1 MLKKQRNLTEKCKK
15 SFIGWKLPH
24 TYVILTIILLVV
36 VGLTYIIPGG
46 EYDQVID
53 SANGKT
59 IVLPESFHFVEGN
72 RPGFF
77 DIFLS
82 VSRGYVS
89 AADILF
95 LIVFAYGFVYVL
107 KDNGTLD
114 AAVSALLKLMG
125 KRTELLIPV
134 GMLLFGLLGSTL
146 GIFEETYGLV
156 PLFASIMLA
165 LGYDNLV
172 GGAVVYI
179 GVATGFAAA
188 MTNPFSVGIAQTI
201 ADVPL
206 NSGVAYRAVIFVVF
220 EMVSIW
226 YVMRYARKVKQNPE
240 LSVLYGCDEVERS
253 DKKQYDK
260 EVKFT
265 FRRKLCTILFFATIG
280 ILLYGTSMLGWYI
293 DEISSLFLAMMV
305 VAGVVGGS
313 SLNEICLTFIEST
326 KSVVSSILV
335 IGFTRGILIVMKE
348 ALISDTIVYYL
359 SSLLD
364 IGNPVISS
372 IGMLFLQS
380 IINIFINGSSSQA
393 TITMPIMA
401 PVADIVGV
409 SRQTAVLAYCFGDGF
424 SDMFWPTNCSLECG
438 LMGIP
443 LERWYKFITP
453 LFLIMT
459 ILQVFFIALSVY
471 VY

>member
-46 EYDQVID
+46 EYDRVID
-53 SANGKT
+53 PANGKT
-59 IVLPESFHFVEGN
+59 IVLPDSFHFVEGN
-72 RPGFF
+72 RPDFF

-206 NSGVAYRAVIFVVF
+206 NSGVAYRAVIFAVF

-240 LSVLYGCDEVERS
+240 LSVLYGCDEVEQS

-260 EVKFT
+260 EVNFT

-335 IGFTRGILIVMKE
+335 IGFTRVFL
-348 ALISDTIVYYL
+348 L
-359 SSLLD
+359 S
-364 IGNPVISS
+364 
-372 IGMLFLQS
+372 
-380 IINIFINGSSSQA
+380 
-393 TITMPIMA
+393 
-401 PVADIVGV
+401 
-409 SRQTAVLAYCFGDGF
+409 
-424 SDMFWPTNCSLECG
+424 
-438 LMGIP
+438 
-443 LERWYKFITP
+443 
-453 LFLIMT
+453 
-459 ILQVFFIALSVY
+459 
-471 VY
+471 

>member
-1 MLKKQRNLTEKCKK
+1 
-15 SFIGWKLPH
+15 
-24 TYVILTIILLVV
+24 
-36 VGLTYIIPGG
+36 
-46 EYDQVID
+46 
-53 SANGKT
+53 
-59 IVLPESFHFVEGN
+59 
-72 RPGFF
+72 
-77 DIFLS
+77 
-82 VSRGYVS
+82 
-89 AADILF
+89 
-95 LIVFAYGFVYVL
+95 
-107 KDNGTLD
+107 
-114 AAVSALLKLMG
+114 
-125 KRTELLIPV
+125 
-134 GMLLFGLLGSTL
+134 
-146 GIFEETYGLV
+146 
-156 PLFASIMLA
+156 
-165 LGYDNLV
+165 
-172 GGAVVYI
+172 
-179 GVATGFAAA
+179 
-188 MTNPFSVGIAQTI
+188 
-201 ADVPL
+201 
-206 NSGVAYRAVIFVVF
+206 
-220 EMVSIW
+220 
-226 YVMRYARKVKQNPE
+226 
-240 LSVLYGCDEVERS
+240 
-253 DKKQYDK
+253 
-260 EVKFT
+260 
-265 FRRKLCTILFFATIG
+265 
-280 ILLYGTSMLGWYI
+280 MLGWYI

>member
-1 MLKKQRNLTEKCKK
+1 MIKKQRNLTEKCKK

-24 TYVILTIILLVV
+24 TYVILTIILLIV
-36 VGLTYIIPGG
+36 VGLTYVIPGG
-46 EYDQVID
+46 QYDRMVD
-53 SANGKT
+53 PVSGKT
-59 IVLPESFHFVEGN
+59 IVLPDSFHFVEGN

-95 LIVFAYGFVYVL
+95 LIVFAYGFVYML
-107 KDNGTLD
+107 KANGTLD
-114 AAVSALLKLMG
+114 AAVSALLKRMG
-125 KRTELLIPV
+125 SRTELLIPV
-134 GMLLFGLLGSTL
+134 GMILFGLLGSTL

-156 PLFASIMLA
+156 PVFAGIMQV
-165 LGYDNLV
+165 LGYDSLV

-201 ADVPL
+201 ADVPI

-220 EMVSIW
+220 EAVSIW
-226 YVMRYARKVKQNPE
+226 YVMRYARRVKQHPE
-240 LSVLYGCDEVERS
+240 FSVLYGCDEVAQPEE
-253 DKKQYDK
+253 QQGK
-260 EVKFT
+260 ETAFT
-265 FRRKLCTILFFATIG
+265 LRRKLCTALFFGTVG
-280 ILLYGTSMLGWYI
+280 VLLYGTTNLGWYI

-305 VAGVVGGS
+305 VAGLVGGS
-313 SLNEICLTFIEST
+313 GLNEICLTFIEST

-359 SSLLD
+359 SSLLS
-364 IGNPVISS
+364 IGNPVLSAV
-372 IGMLFLQS
+372 GMLFLQS

-401 PVADIVGV
+401 PVADIVGL
-409 SRQTAVLAYCFGDGF
+409 SRHTAVLAYCFGDGF

-459 ILQVFFIALSVY
+459 GLQVFFIALSVY

>member
-1 MLKKQRNLTEKCKK
+1 
-15 SFIGWKLPH
+15 
-24 TYVILTIILLVV
+24 
-36 VGLTYIIPGG
+36 
-46 EYDQVID
+46 
-53 SANGKT
+53 
-59 IVLPESFHFVEGN
+59 
-72 RPGFF
+72 
-77 DIFLS
+77 
-82 VSRGYVS
+82 
-89 AADILF
+89 
-95 LIVFAYGFVYVL
+95 
-107 KDNGTLD
+107 
-114 AAVSALLKLMG
+114 
-125 KRTELLIPV
+125 
-134 GMLLFGLLGSTL
+134 
-146 GIFEETYGLV
+146 
-156 PLFASIMLA
+156 
-165 LGYDNLV
+165 
-172 GGAVVYI
+172 
-179 GVATGFAAA
+179 
-188 MTNPFSVGIAQTI
+188 
-201 ADVPL
+201 
-206 NSGVAYRAVIFVVF
+206 
-220 EMVSIW
+220 
-226 YVMRYARKVKQNPE
+226 
-240 LSVLYGCDEVERS
+240 
-253 DKKQYDK
+253 
-260 EVKFT
+260 
-265 FRRKLCTILFFATIG
+265 
-280 ILLYGTSMLGWYI
+280 
-293 DEISSLFLAMMV
+293 MMV

-364 IGNPVISS
+364 IGNPVISA

-453 LFLIMT
+453 QFFIMT
-459 ILQVFFIALSVY
+459 ILQVFFIAFSVY

>member
-1 MLKKQRNLTEKCKK
+1 
-15 SFIGWKLPH
+15 
-24 TYVILTIILLVV
+24 
-36 VGLTYIIPGG
+36 
-46 EYDQVID
+46 
-53 SANGKT
+53 
-59 IVLPESFHFVEGN
+59 
-72 RPGFF
+72 
-77 DIFLS
+77 
-82 VSRGYVS
+82 
-89 AADILF
+89 
-95 LIVFAYGFVYVL
+95 
-107 KDNGTLD
+107 
-114 AAVSALLKLMG
+114 
-125 KRTELLIPV
+125 
-134 GMLLFGLLGSTL
+134 
-146 GIFEETYGLV
+146 
-156 PLFASIMLA
+156 
-165 LGYDNLV
+165 
-172 GGAVVYI
+172 
-179 GVATGFAAA
+179 
-188 MTNPFSVGIAQTI
+188 
-201 ADVPL
+201 
-206 NSGVAYRAVIFVVF
+206 
-220 EMVSIW
+220 
-226 YVMRYARKVKQNPE
+226 
-240 LSVLYGCDEVERS
+240 
-253 DKKQYDK
+253 
-260 EVKFT
+260 
-265 FRRKLCTILFFATIG
+265 
-280 ILLYGTSMLGWYI
+280 MLGWYI

-335 IGFTRGILIVMKE
+335 IGFTRGIFIVMKE

-364 IGNPVISS
+364 IGNPVISA

>member
-1 MLKKQRNLTEKCKK
+1 MLKKQRSLIEKCKK

-24 TYVILTIILLVV
+24 TYVILTIILLIV
-36 VGLTYIIPGG
+36 VGLTYVIPGG
-46 EYDQVID
+46 QYDRVVD
-53 SANGKT
+53 PASGKT
-59 IVLPESFHFVEGN
+59 IVLPDSFHFVEGN

-107 KDNGTLD
+107 KANGTLD
-114 AAVSALLKLMG
+114 AAVAALLKLMG
-125 KRTELLIPV
+125 SRTELLIPV
-134 GMLLFGLLGSTL
+134 GMVLFGLLGSTL

-156 PLFASIMLA
+156 PVFASIMLA
-165 LGYDNLV
+165 LGYDSLV

-201 ADVPL
+201 ADVPI
-206 NSGVAYRAVIFVVF
+206 NSGVAYRAVIFAVF
-220 EMVSIW
+220 ETVSIW
-226 YVMRYARKVKQNPE
+226 YVMRYARKVKQHPE
-240 LSVLYGCDEVERS
+240 LSVLYGCDEVVQPDE
-253 DKKQYDK
+253 KQYDR
-260 EVKFT
+260 EIAFT

-280 ILLYGTSMLGWYI
+280 VLLYGTTRLGWYI
-293 DEISSLFLAMMV
+293 DEISSLFLAMMA
-305 VAGVVGGS
+305 VAGIVGGS
-313 SLNEICLTFIEST
+313 SLNDLCLTFIEST
-326 KSVVSSILV
+326 RSVVSSILV
-335 IGFTRGILIVMKE
+335 IGFTRGILIIMQE

-364 IGNPVISS
+364 IGNPVLSAV
-372 IGMLFLQS
+372 GMLFLQS

-409 SRQTAVLAYCFGDGF
+409 SRHTAVLAYCFGDGF

-459 ILQVFFIALSVY
+459 ALQVFFIALSVY

>member
-1 MLKKQRNLTEKCKK
+1 
-15 SFIGWKLPH
+15 
-24 TYVILTIILLVV
+24 
-36 VGLTYIIPGG
+36 
-46 EYDQVID
+46 
-53 SANGKT
+53 
-59 IVLPESFHFVEGN
+59 
-72 RPGFF
+72 
-77 DIFLS
+77 
-82 VSRGYVS
+82 
-89 AADILF
+89 
-95 LIVFAYGFVYVL
+95 
-107 KDNGTLD
+107 
-114 AAVSALLKLMG
+114 
-125 KRTELLIPV
+125 
-134 GMLLFGLLGSTL
+134 
-146 GIFEETYGLV
+146 
-156 PLFASIMLA
+156 
-165 LGYDNLV
+165 
-172 GGAVVYI
+172 
-179 GVATGFAAA
+179 
-188 MTNPFSVGIAQTI
+188 
-201 ADVPL
+201 
-206 NSGVAYRAVIFVVF
+206 
-220 EMVSIW
+220 
-226 YVMRYARKVKQNPE
+226 
-240 LSVLYGCDEVERS
+240 
-253 DKKQYDK
+253 
-260 EVKFT
+260 
-265 FRRKLCTILFFATIG
+265 
-280 ILLYGTSMLGWYI
+280 MLGWYI

-364 IGNPVISS
+364 IGNPVISA

-401 PVADIVGV
+401 PVADIVCV

>member
-1 MLKKQRNLTEKCKK
+1 MLKKQRSLIEKCKK
-15 SFIGWKLPH
+15 SFSGWKLPH
-24 TYVILTIILLVV
+24 TYVILTIILLIV
-36 VGLTYIIPGG
+36 VGLTYVIPGG
-46 EYDQVID
+46 QYDRVVD
-53 SANGKT
+53 PASGKT
-59 IVLPESFHFVEGN
+59 IVLPDSFHFVEGN

-107 KDNGTLD
+107 KANGTLD
-114 AAVSALLKLMG
+114 AAVAALLKLMG
-125 KRTELLIPV
+125 SRTELLIPV
-134 GMLLFGLLGSTL
+134 GMVLFGLLGSTL

-156 PLFASIMLA
+156 PVFASIMLA
-165 LGYDNLV
+165 LGYDSLV

-201 ADVPL
+201 ADVPI
-206 NSGVAYRAVIFVVF
+206 NSGVAYRAVIFAVF
-220 EMVSIW
+220 ETVSIW
-226 YVMRYARKVKQNPE
+226 YVMRYARKVKQHPE
-240 LSVLYGCDEVERS
+240 LSVLYGCDEVVQPDE
-253 DKKQYDK
+253 KQYDR
-260 EVKFT
+260 EIAFT
-265 FRRKLCTILFFATIG
+265 FRRKLCTILFFVTIG
-280 ILLYGTSMLGWYI
+280 VLLYGTTRLGWYI
-293 DEISSLFLAMMV
+293 DEISSLFLAMMA
-305 VAGVVGGS
+305 VAGIVGGS
-313 SLNEICLTFIEST
+313 SLNDLCLTFIEST
-326 KSVVSSILV
+326 RSVVSSILV
-335 IGFTRGILIVMKE
+335 IGFTRGILIIMQE

-364 IGNPVISS
+364 IGNPVLSAV
-372 IGMLFLQS
+372 GMLFLQS

-409 SRQTAVLAYCFGDGF
+409 SRHTAVLAYCFGDGF

-459 ILQVFFIALSVY
+459 ALQVFFIALSVY

>member
-1 MLKKQRNLTEKCKK
+1 MLNRRGRPKRDLKK
-15 SFIGWKLPH
+15 SFFGWKLPH
-24 TYVILTIILLVV
+24 TYVILSIILLIV
-36 VGLTYIIPGG
+36 VGMTYVIPAGQ
-46 EYDQVID
+46 YDRVLD
-53 SANGKT
+53 PVSGKT
-59 IVLPESFHFVEGN
+59 VVLADSFHFAEGN

-77 DIFLS
+77 DIFLA

-95 LIVFAYGFVYVL
+95 LIVFAYGFVFVL
-107 KDNGTLD
+107 KSNGTLD
-114 AAVSALLKLMG
+114 AAVGALLRRMG
-125 KRTELLIPV
+125 SRTELLIPV

-156 PLFASIMLA
+156 PVFAGIMLA

-201 ADVPL
+201 AEVPL
-206 NSGVAYRAVIFVVF
+206 NSGVAYRAFIFCVF
-220 EMVSIW
+220 EAVSIW
-226 YVMRYARKVKQNPE
+226 YVMRYAKRVKLHPE
-240 LSVLYGCDEVERS
+240 QSVLYGCEEVSASGGNTAPAAE
-253 DKKQYDK
+253 
-260 EVKFT
+260 FT
-265 FRRKLCTILFFATIG
+265 LRRKLCTLLFFGTVAV
-280 ILLYGTSMLGWYI
+280 LLYGTTRLGWYI
-293 DEISSLFLAMMV
+293 DEISALFLAMMFL
-305 VAGVVGGS
+305 AGLVGGS
-313 SLNEICLTFIEST
+313 SLNEICLTFVEST
-326 KSVVSSILV
+326 KGVVSSILV
-335 IGFTRGILIVMKE
+335 IGFTRGILLIMKE

-359 SSLLD
+359 SSLLNQ
-364 IGNPVISS
+364 GSPVFSAV
-372 IGMLFLQS
+372 GMLFLQS

-443 LERWYKFITP
+443 LERWYRFITP

-459 ILQVFFIALSVY
+459 ALQVFFIALSVY
-471 VY
+471 IY

>member
-1 MLKKQRNLTEKCKK
+1 MLKKQRSLIEKCKK

-24 TYVILTIILLVV
+24 TYVILTIILLIV
-36 VGLTYIIPGG
+36 VGLTYVIPGG
-46 EYDQVID
+46 QYDRVVD
-53 SANGKT
+53 PASGKT
-59 IVLPESFHFVEGN
+59 IVLPDSFHFVEGN

-107 KDNGTLD
+107 KANGTLD
-114 AAVSALLKLMG
+114 AAVAALLKLMG
-125 KRTELLIPV
+125 SRTELLIPV
-134 GMLLFGLLGSTL
+134 GMVLFGLLGSTL

-156 PLFASIMLA
+156 PVFASIMLA
-165 LGYDNLV
+165 LGYDSLV

-201 ADVPL
+201 ADVPI
-206 NSGVAYRAVIFVVF
+206 NSGVAYRAVIFAVF
-220 EMVSIW
+220 ETVSIW
-226 YVMRYARKVKQNPE
+226 YVMRYARKVKQHPE
-240 LSVLYGCDEVERS
+240 LSVLYGCDEVVQPDE
-253 DKKQYDK
+253 KQYDR
-260 EVKFT
+260 EIAFT

-280 ILLYGTSMLGWYI
+280 VLLYGTTRLGWYI
-293 DEISSLFLAMMV
+293 DEISSLFLAMMA
-305 VAGVVGGS
+305 VAGIVGGS
-313 SLNEICLTFIEST
+313 SLNDLCLTFIEST
-326 KSVVSSILV
+326 RSVVSSILL
-335 IGFTRGILIVMKE
+335 IGFTRGILIIMQE

-364 IGNPVISS
+364 IGNPVLSAV
-372 IGMLFLQS
+372 GMLFLQS

-409 SRQTAVLAYCFGDGF
+409 SRHTAVLAYCFGDGF

-459 ILQVFFIALSVY
+459 ALQVFFIALSVY

>member
-1 MLKKQRNLTEKCKK
+1 MLKKQRSLIEKCKK

-24 TYVILTIILLVV
+24 TYVILTIILLIV
-36 VGLTYIIPGG
+36 VGLTYVIPGG
-46 EYDQVID
+46 QYDRVVD
-53 SANGKT
+53 PASGKT
-59 IVLPESFHFVEGN
+59 IVLPDSFHFVEGN

-107 KDNGTLD
+107 KANGTLD
-114 AAVSALLKLMG
+114 AAVAALLKLMG
-125 KRTELLIPV
+125 SRTELLIPV
-134 GMLLFGLLGSTL
+134 GMVLFGLLGSTL

-156 PLFASIMLA
+156 PVFASIMLA
-165 LGYDNLV
+165 LGYDSLV

-201 ADVPL
+201 ADVPI
-206 NSGVAYRAVIFVVF
+206 NSGVAYRAVIFAVF
-220 EMVSIW
+220 ETVSIW
-226 YVMRYARKVKQNPE
+226 YVMRYARKVKQHPE
-240 LSVLYGCDEVERS
+240 LSVLYGCDEVVQPDE
-253 DKKQYDK
+253 KQYDR
-260 EVKFT
+260 EIAFT
-265 FRRKLCTILFFATIG
+265 FRRKLCTILFFVTIG
-280 ILLYGTSMLGWYI
+280 VLLYGTTRLGWYI
-293 DEISSLFLAMMV
+293 DEISSLFLAMMA
-305 VAGVVGGS
+305 VAGIVGGS
-313 SLNEICLTFIEST
+313 SLNDLCLTFIEST
-326 KSVVSSILV
+326 RSVVSSILV
-335 IGFTRGILIVMKE
+335 IGFTRGILIIMQE

-364 IGNPVISS
+364 IGNPVLSAV
-372 IGMLFLQS
+372 GMLFLQS

-409 SRQTAVLAYCFGDGF
+409 SRHTAVLAYCFGDGF

-459 ILQVFFIALSVY
+459 ALQVFFIALSVY